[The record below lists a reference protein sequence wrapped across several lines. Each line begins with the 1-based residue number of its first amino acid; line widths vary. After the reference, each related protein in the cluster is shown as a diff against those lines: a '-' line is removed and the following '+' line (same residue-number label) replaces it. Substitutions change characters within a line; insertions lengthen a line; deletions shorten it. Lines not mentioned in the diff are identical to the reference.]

1 MYTLLVFL
9 LLQAADFATTLA
21 IIAFGGSEKN
31 PLVIHMMALGSIKGL
46 VAAKALS
53 VAIGTAA
60 ALAGKDRG
68 IRVVNFIFV
77 GVVVWNMSIITR
89 LLMA

>member
-9 LLQAADFATTLA
+9 LLQAADFATTIA
-21 IIAFGGSEKN
+21 ILSFGGVEKN
-31 PLVIHMMALGSIKGL
+31 PLVIHMMAFGSIKGL
-46 VAAKALS
+46 LVAKVLS
-53 VAIGTAA
+53 MAIGTAA

-68 IRVVNFIFV
+68 IRLVNIIFV
-77 GVVVWNMSIITR
+77 GVVLWNMSIITR